1 MQHFYKRIEKA
12 KELVKENQLAKAL
25 QQLDE
30 AFRILIYEETED
42 PLLIDGKMVIAVDS
56 ARKITAQVLELPE
69 IETNKFI
76 ENTMD
81 FVRKSIEDY
90 LQDKITADAFWEA
103 MVELGR
109 LMYFLE
115 GVSGYLIKKGL
126 PLGSSDNPAITVSLA
141 EDGSMQLNA
150 RISEDGIS
158 LEEASELQHTLSEAM
173 TDENAGPV
181 QLINLAGKLLTGQQ
195 FSEAIK
201 VYETIVFRFPEE
213 TAQCLNAIGACYYY
227 LEDYEQAIQFYMKAL
242 ESGELKSRVE
252 YNVWESCQSII
263 DRISERKEQ
272 MKWKFFFEDNF
283 PESKHEIVIG

>member
-1 MQHFYKRIEKA
+1 MQHFYERIETA
-12 KELVKENQLAKAL
+12 KELSKENQLDKAL

-30 AFRILIYEETED
+30 AFRILIYEETEE
-42 PLLIDGKMVIAVDS
+42 PLLINGKMVIAVDA
-56 ARKITAQVLELPE
+56 ARKITIQVLDLPE
-69 IETNKFI
+69 IERNGFI
-76 ENTMD
+76 DNTMD
-81 FVRKSIEDY
+81 FVKKSIEDY
-90 LQDKITADAFWEA
+90 LQDKITPDAFWEA

-115 GVSGYLIKKGL
+115 GVSEYLQKKGL
-126 PLGSSDNPAITVSLA
+126 PLGSSENPALTVALA
-141 EDGSMQLNA
+141 EDGSMQLYA

-158 LEEASELQHTLSEAM
+158 LEEASDMQQSFVEAIS
-173 TDENAGPV
+173 DENAGSM

-195 FSEAIK
+195 FKEAIK

-227 LEDYEQAIQFYMKAL
+227 LEDYELAIQFYMKAL

-263 DRISERKEQ
+263 DRLSVRKEQ
-272 MKWKFFFEDNF
+272 MKWKFFFEDKF
-283 PESKHEIVIG
+283 PESKHEIVLG

>member
-1 MQHFYKRIEKA
+1 MQHFYERIETA
-12 KELVKENQLAKAL
+12 KELSKENKLDKAL

-30 AFRILIYEETED
+30 AFRILIYEETEE
-42 PLLIDGKMVIAVDS
+42 PLLIDGKMVIAVDA
-56 ARKITAQVLELPE
+56 ARKITIQVLDLPE
-69 IETNKFI
+69 IERNGFI
-76 ENTMD
+76 DNTMD
-81 FVRKSIEDY
+81 FVKKSIEDY
-90 LQDKITADAFWEA
+90 LQDKITPDAFWEA

-115 GVSGYLIKKGL
+115 GVSEYLQKKGL
-126 PLGSSDNPAITVSLA
+126 PLGSSENPALTVALA
-141 EDGSMQLNA
+141 EDGSMQLYA

-158 LEEASELQHTLSEAM
+158 LEEASDMQQSFVEAIS
-173 TDENAGPV
+173 DENAGSM

-195 FSEAIK
+195 FKEAIK

-227 LEDYEQAIQFYMKAL
+227 LEDYELAIQFYMKAL

-263 DRISERKEQ
+263 DRLSVRKEQ
-272 MKWKFFFEDNF
+272 MKWKFFFEDKF
-283 PESKHEIVIG
+283 PESKHEIVLG

>member
-1 MQHFYKRIEKA
+1 MQHFYERIETA
-12 KELVKENQLAKAL
+12 KELSKENQLDKAL

-30 AFRILIYEETED
+30 AFRILIYEETEE
-42 PLLIDGKMVIAVDS
+42 PLLINGKMVIAVDA
-56 ARKITAQVLELPE
+56 ARKITIQVLDLPE
-69 IETNKFI
+69 IERNGFI
-76 ENTMD
+76 DNTMD
-81 FVRKSIEDY
+81 FVKKSIEDY
-90 LQDKITADAFWEA
+90 LQDKITPDAFWEA

-115 GVSGYLIKKGL
+115 GVSEYLQKKGL
-126 PLGSSDNPAITVSLA
+126 PLGSSENPALTVALA
-141 EDGSMQLNA
+141 EDGSMQLYA

-158 LEEASELQHTLSEAM
+158 LEEASDMQQSFVEAIS
-173 TDENAGPV
+173 DENAGSM

-195 FSEAIK
+195 FKEAIK

-227 LEDYEQAIQFYMKAL
+227 LEDYELAIKFYMKAL

-263 DRISERKEQ
+263 DKLSVRKEQ
-272 MKWKFFFEDNF
+272 MKWKFFFEDKF
-283 PESKHEIVIG
+283 PESKHEIVLG

>member
-1 MQHFYKRIEKA
+1 MQHFYERIETA
-12 KELVKENQLAKAL
+12 KELSKENKLDKAL

-30 AFRILIYEETED
+30 AFRILIYEETEE
-42 PLLIDGKMVIAVDS
+42 PLLINGKMVIAVDA
-56 ARKITAQVLELPE
+56 ARKITIQVLDLPE
-69 IETNKFI
+69 IERNGFI
-76 ENTMD
+76 DNTMG
-81 FVRKSIEDY
+81 FVKKSIEDY
-90 LQDKITADAFWEA
+90 LQDKITPDAFWEA

-115 GVSGYLIKKGL
+115 GVSEYLQKKGL
-126 PLGSSDNPAITVSLA
+126 PLGSSENPALTVALA
-141 EDGSMQLNA
+141 EDGSMQLYA

-158 LEEASELQHTLSEAM
+158 LEEASDMQQSFVEAIS
-173 TDENAGPV
+173 DENAGSM

-195 FSEAIK
+195 FKEAIK

-227 LEDYEQAIQFYMKAL
+227 LEDYELAIQFYMKAL

-263 DRISERKEQ
+263 DRLSDRKEQ
-272 MKWKFFFEDNF
+272 MKWKFFFEDKF
-283 PESKHEIVIG
+283 PESKHEIVLG